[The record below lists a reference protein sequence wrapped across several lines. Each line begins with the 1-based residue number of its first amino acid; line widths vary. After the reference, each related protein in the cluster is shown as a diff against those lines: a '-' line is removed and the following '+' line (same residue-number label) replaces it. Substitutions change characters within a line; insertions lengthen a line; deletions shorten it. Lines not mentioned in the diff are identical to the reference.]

1 MLHEMY
7 YMHAKRAG
15 FSMCFKVNHVL
26 GYKCFFHTKLVAFWS
41 LEVQKAAAKGTPQS
55 HILITSHLVMGLLM
69 TLDLWLGLFMTL
81 GTRGPFTFWWFQT
94 RTA

>member
-1 MLHEMY
+1 MQKEQVSQCVSKSTMY
-7 YMHAKRAG
+7 LATNA
-15 FSMCFKVNHVL
+15 
-26 GYKCFFHTKLVAFWS
+26 FFTQIVAFWS

-69 TLDLWLGLFMTL
+69 TLDLLLGLFMTL

>member
-1 MLHEMY
+1 MQKEQVSQCVSKSTMY
-7 YMHAKRAG
+7 LATNA
-15 FSMCFKVNHVL
+15 
-26 GYKCFFHTKLVAFWS
+26 FFHTKLVAFWS